1 VRTPKGNRHLKRI
14 LCQLA
19 RIITRMRNT
28 RLCAWYW
35 KARSR
40 RGDKKAII
48 ALAHKLLTIIYT
60 VLKNKVPYQEE
71 YFFEQQKSQQQRRQ
85 QAMIKE
91 LTRQGYVVLA
101 PEEVTAV

>member
-1 VRTPKGNRHLKRI
+1 
-14 LCQLA
+14 
-19 RIITRMRNT
+19 MRNT

-35 KARSR
+35 KVRNK

-48 ALAHKLLTIIYT
+48 ALAHKLLTI
-60 VLKNKVPYQEE
+60 LKNKVPYQEE

-101 PEEVTAV
+101 PEEVG